1 MKGGNAMDLFWLF
14 PLLCLIFMIGMMF
27 MMFRIGGCMS
37 MHHDS
42 RTGGGDGR
50 ETPRQILDRR
60 FASGE
65 IARDQYETLK
75 RALQAS
81 GGTA

>member
-1 MKGGNAMDLFWLF
+1 MDLFWFF

-27 MMFRIGGCMS
+27 MMFRHGGCMS
-37 MHHDS
+37 MFHGPQT
-42 RTGGGDGR
+42 RGGEER

-65 IARDQYETLK
+65 IAQDQYEALK

-81 GGTA
+81 GRMT

>member
-1 MKGGNAMDLFWLF
+1 MDLFWFF

-27 MMFRIGGCMS
+27 MMFRHGGCMS
-37 MHHDS
+37 MFRGARAGRDEE
-42 RTGGGDGR
+42 R

-60 FASGE
+60 LASGE

-75 RALQAS
+75 RALQSS
-81 GGTA
+81 GGLT

>member
-1 MKGGNAMDLFWLF
+1 MDLFWFF

-27 MMFRIGGCMS
+27 MMFRHGGCMS
-37 MHHDS
+37 MLHGP
-42 RTGGGDGR
+42 RAGRGEER

-60 FASGE
+60 LASGE
-65 IARDQYETLK
+65 IARDQYEALK

-81 GGTA
+81 GGPT

>member
-1 MKGGNAMDLFWLF
+1 MDLFWLF
-14 PLLCLIFMIGMMF
+14 SLLCLIFMIGMMF

-37 MHHDS
+37 MFRGP
-42 RTGGGDGR
+42 RTGRGDER

-65 IARDQYETLK
+65 IAKDQYETLK

-81 GGTA
+81 GGTT

>member
-1 MKGGNAMDLFWLF
+1 MDLFWFF

-27 MMFRIGGCMS
+27 MMFRHGCMS
-37 MHHDS
+37 MF
-42 RTGGGDGR
+42 RGPRGGHGGER

-65 IARDQYETLK
+65 IARDQYEALK
-75 RALQAS
+75 RALQSS
-81 GGTA
+81 GGTT